1 MRFRPATQATV
12 TTKSGMIKARTMQAA
27 AILLAICVSGCG
39 GDNPGSWPIDKVEA
53 QVMIAAN
60 LSEIELS
67 PGGTAGVLA
76 GTGKD
81 EGGET
86 FQITVTQNAETKQF
100 DWEAK
105 GDRGSN
111 QEGMYGR

>member
-1 MRFRPATQATV
+1 MRFKLAPQAT
-12 TTKSGMIKARTMQAA
+12 
-27 AILLAICVSGCG
+27 AIVNATVLLLAISLSGCG
-39 GDNPGSWPIDKVEA
+39 GDNPGSWPVDKVQA
-53 QVMIAAN
+53 QVMKAAN
-60 LSEIELS
+60 LNEIELS
-67 PGGTAGVLA
+67 PGGSAGVLT